1 MRCPVVRGR
10 SLNSD
15 AYIYRGRTDVMAL
28 SFPFVRA
35 RIDGTVSRNRVRAK
49 RQQRIGMIRYL
60 IFTVF

>member
-1 MRCPVVRGR
+1 
-10 SLNSD
+10 
-15 AYIYRGRTDVMAL
+15 MAL